1 MEKFKRSEKDVTFD
15 DFLDDL
21 AKHKKKLLMELVLIL
36 VIAVNL
42 IVLISVI
49 LSWLKR

>member
-1 MEKFKRSEKDVTFD
+1 MEKFKKSEKDVTYD

-21 AKHKKKLLMELVLIL
+21 AKHKKKLLKELALIL

-42 IVLISVI
+42 IVFISVI
-49 LSWLKR
+49 LSGLKR

>member
-1 MEKFKRSEKDVTFD
+1 MKNFESSEKELTYD

-21 AKHKKKLLMELVLIL
+21 AKHKKKLLKELALIL

-49 LSWLKR
+49 LSGLKH